1 MEVDERPASEHLEGD
16 VDPGSEYDSDS
27 SSQEDTE
34 RGQQDM
40 QHTLSVVEPR
50 GKYSN
55 SCGRSNNTHSH
66 HVHRCTQA
74 DASLYMTTANL
85 PLLCR
90 PCNMWDA
97 DRLLQERLKVVS
109 ELWAHG
115 QAAALRGL
123 SRTGGQGMAQERQFL
138 VQADY
143 ARAAVAA
150 AAAAASQQH
159 VNGDATAAGAADAWY
174 AHSASAVGTSQHH
187 DAMSL
192 GGLSTSEA
200 SMPPPQQQGQPRH
213 HELRPGSGLQR
224 GSSEGMGHS
233 AMSSLP
239 PLVGAGPHQLSITT
253 VPAAFTEE
261 VYELYRQYQV
271 AVHGDK
277 PNECTP
283 KQFKRFLVDGPLVH
297 DSQLDRHD
305 SAVQAQGDDSDANA
319 NASAGTEYDEA
330 SVPCGSYHQL
340 YRINGRLIAVGVVD
354 ILPRCLSSV
363 YCFYDPAYRALSL
376 GKLTAFKEIE
386 WVQAASAVR
395 PNFQYYYL
403 GYYIHSC
410 EKMRYKGNYN
420 PSDLL
425 CPERREWVPLALCKP
440 LLDRQSYGRLSDLLP
455 SHHHDANQRQPSQQ
469 DAKKHPAKANRK
481 GPGGAVTRAKQV
493 LQEPIP
499 ADAVSSVPL
508 LIGLPMPITVDALTP
523 LSQQQLQGLLTE
535 YVTMVGPALAPRML
549 VKLQD

>member
-1 MEVDERPASEHLEGD
+1 MEAQQSGALQLPQDSAFNLLESSQVRPVTSRSKSRGRQQQVTQGSDTSAAPAPAAGA
-16 VDPGSEYDSDS
+16 PGSGSAVATAATAAASHLSLSSTLAIKLAAAWRREAAATSTSTRAEASDMAGELQTTSPPAPTVASPQQIAAAIS
-27 SSQEDTE
+27 SAMT
-34 RGQQDM
+34 
-40 QHTLSVVEPR
+40 QHSMLPR
-50 GKYSN
+50 GV
-55 SCGRSNNTHSH
+55 T
-66 HVHRCTQA
+66 
-74 DASLYMTTANL
+74 
-85 PLLCR
+85 
-90 PCNMWDA
+90 
-97 DRLLQERLKVVS
+97 VS
-109 ELWAHG
+109 
-115 QAAALRGL
+115 AAANG
-123 SRTGGQGMAQERQFL
+123 FL
-138 VQADY
+138 NFACD
-143 ARAAVAA
+143 AAAVAA

-174 AHSASAVGTSQHH
+174 ARSASAVGTSQHD
-187 DAMSL
+187 DATSL

-200 SMPPPQQQGQPRH
+200 SLPQAQQHGQPRH
-213 HELRPGSGLQR
+213 GEVRQGSGLQR
-224 GSSEGMGHS
+224 GSSEGMSHS

-297 DSQLDRHD
+297 DSRLDRHD
-305 SAVQAQGDDSDANA
+305 TAVQAQGDDSDANA

-340 YRINGRLIAVGVVD
+340 YRINGRLIAVSVVD

-376 GKLTAFKEIE
+376 GKLTALKEIE

-440 LLDRQSYGRLSDLLP
+440 LLDRQSYGRS
-455 SHHHDANQRQPSQQ
+455 
-469 DAKKHPAKANRK
+469 
-481 GPGGAVTRAKQV
+481 V
-493 LQEPIP
+493 
-499 ADAVSSVPL
+499 VPL
-508 LIGLPMPITVDALTP
+508 LF
-523 LSQQQLQGLLTE
+523 
-535 YVTMVGPALAPRML
+535 
-549 VKLQD
+549 